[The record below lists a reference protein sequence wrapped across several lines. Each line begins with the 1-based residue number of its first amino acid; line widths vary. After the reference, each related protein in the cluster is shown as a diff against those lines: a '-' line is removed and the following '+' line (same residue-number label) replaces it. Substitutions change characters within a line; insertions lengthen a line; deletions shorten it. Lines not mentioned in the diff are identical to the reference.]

1 MPLRPD
7 YPDACYEEAQA
18 SYDRALADDLGS
30 SRSAEMARLQDAAD
44 QRRGAGLPTY
54 ALDPYTVNVQYG
66 ASAGMARYSRRSKQ
80 EAADDTT
87 AEAVC
92 EIIKESTERL
102 KAEIVEHLKAE
113 LTAVKD
119 ELHTGRAEGHKELDR
134 VIQLVAAH
142 MWLINCAVNKLG
154 AGSSTG

>member
-7 YPDACYEEAQA
+7 YPEARYEEAQA

-30 SRSAEMARLQDAAD
+30 RSAEMARLQDVTD

-66 ASAGMARYSRRSKQ
+66 ASAGMASYSRRSKQ
-80 EAADDTT
+80 EAAYDIT
-87 AEAVC
+87 AEEVC
-92 EIIKESTERL
+92 KIIKVSTERL

-119 ELHTGRAEGHKELDR
+119 ELHTGRAKGHKELDR